1 MLENYAITIWNAI
14 NAVVPWVEAW
24 ISKPN
29 NTHKLKLFFLPRP
42 KFETRMNFQTWKKAL
57 KTLESSTSLIQNLEM
72 NSIKY
77 NWTKAPEQYEEQ
89 FEIQT

>member
-1 MLENYAITIWNAI
+1 
-14 NAVVPWVEAW
+14 
-24 ISKPN
+24 
-29 NTHKLKLFFLPRP
+29 
-42 KFETRMNFQTWKKAL
+42 MNFQPWKKAQ